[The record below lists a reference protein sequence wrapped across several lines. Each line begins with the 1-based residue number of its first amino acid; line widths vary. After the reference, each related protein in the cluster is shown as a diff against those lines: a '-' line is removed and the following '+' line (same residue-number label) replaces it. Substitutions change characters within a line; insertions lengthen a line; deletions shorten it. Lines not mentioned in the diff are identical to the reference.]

1 MTIKTA
7 EGTLAPDVAGEL
19 DVAYQ
24 RVKPFVSA
32 ERVWRRMLTEAD
44 RRKLGGDLE
53 KAYGQH
59 GTVGMWI
66 KRRGVSIQRG
76 VLDVAHEIGFLDP
89 QTYRWLLS
97 ELGEKYKPRK
107 TRQIHP
113 RWDSET
119 GSLWLDDHIIRDVRI
134 FRGCTNIQQIL
145 DAFQK
150 ARWASRIDNPLPSC
164 GQEETHQ
171 VVFRLNRGLAE
182 IRFHVQ
188 KGGRAITWTHA

>member
-1 MTIKTA
+1 MTLSGRLPTRVDYLNSQGNQCEVRRRVVLSVDRDGDQKYKEATPATA
-7 EGTLAPDVAGEL
+7 SV
-19 DVAYQ
+19 
-24 RVKPFVSA
+24 
-32 ERVWRRMLTEAD
+32 
-44 RRKLGGDLE
+44 
-53 KAYGQH
+53 
-59 GTVGMWI
+59 
-66 KRRGVSIQRG
+66 
-76 VLDVAHEIGFLDP
+76 LDP

-107 TRQIHP
+107 TRHIRP

-164 GQEETHQ
+164 GQEETRQ